1 MSAYKL
7 LLTKSLQN
15 KIQIYILIY
24 PVVLWCDS
32 SKVKTSRMLCCS
44 SPSSALL
51 RAESCTQTLSST
63 VESGDFPAVL
73 WSYEVWSSGD
83 WGPPHNGGQLEFW
96 FIMFADNIIISNAV
110 TGWMGW
116 WWIVSWPLIS
126 SHASSAPGPGR
137 HGIIITNQWQEEIS
151 QRWKEK
157 LFVKG
162 VKVVA

>member
-1 MSAYKL
+1 MSAYKSF
-7 LLTKSLQN
+7 LTKWRIYKAKHKSINSRL
-15 KIQIYILIY
+15 IQARLKQA
-24 PVVLWCDS
+24 V
-32 SKVKTSRMLCCS
+32 
-44 SPSSALL
+44 SSALL

-83 WGPPHNGGQLEFW
+83 WGPPHNGGKLEFW

-126 SHASSAPGPGR
+126 SHASSARSRQTRNHNHLSVTSG
-137 HGIIITNQWQEEIS
+137 NIS
-151 QRWKEK
+151 GGKKNILTR
-157 LFVKG
+157 L
-162 VKVVA
+162 

>member
-7 LLTKSLQN
+7 FLTKWRIYKAKHKSINLRL
-15 KIQIYILIY
+15 IQARLKQA
-24 PVVLWCDS
+24 V
-32 SKVKTSRMLCCS
+32 
-44 SPSSALL
+44 SSALL

-83 WGPPHNGGQLEFW
+83 WGPPHNGGKLEFW

-126 SHASSAPGPGR
+126 SHASSARSRQTRNHNHLSVTSG
-137 HGIIITNQWQEEIS
+137 NIS
-151 QRWKEK
+151 GGKKNILTRV
-157 LFVKG
+157 LRL
-162 VKVVA
+162 